1 MKFDLIKNNIQQ
13 TTIPLRASFSMYML
27 TKYLFIRASVT
38 IDSFVTVMYIM
49 VFFSIINYDTFTVS
63 VLTATTQ
70 TYPTDLELQR
80 RTAFTSPADNTD
92 VDVIN
97 RWTDPPPE
105 YSLSCPVERSRSNAT
120 ERMYQTSQINAAE
133 STYPSANYQRNPWF
147 LRNTPNANLD
157 PPPEYSVSC
166 ITGRTVPSESQDSRD
181 PGVCHQTTESQCCDP
196 PPSYDEAVNSSW
208 YCYCSV
214 HGNVSDSYARTNLVF
229 RTRSKCSSFLTLYHI
244 VPYLY
249 LGVYVSALMHV
260 F

>member
-1 MKFDLIKNNIQQ
+1 M
-13 TTIPLRASFSMYML
+13 
-27 TKYLFIRASVT
+27 T
-38 IDSFVTVMYIM
+38 IDSFVMYIR

-80 RTAFTSPADNTD
+80 RTPFTSPADNTD

-120 ERMYQTSQINAAE
+120 ESMYQTSQINAAE

-147 LRNTPNANLD
+147 LLRSTPSTNLD

-166 ITGRTVPSESQDSRD
+166 IIGRTVPSEFQDSRD
-181 PGVCHQTTESQCCDP
+181 PGVCHQTTESQCFDP
-196 PPSYDEAVNSSW
+196 PPSYEEAVNISW

-214 HGNVSDSYARTNLVF
+214 HGTVLDDNARANLVL
-229 RTRSKCSSFLTLYHI
+229 RTRSKCSSFPTLYHI

>member
-1 MKFDLIKNNIQQ
+1 M
-13 TTIPLRASFSMYML
+13 
-27 TKYLFIRASVT
+27 
-38 IDSFVTVMYIM
+38 TVLLCTLGF
-49 VFFSIINYDTFTVS
+49 FFSIINYDTFTVS

-70 TYPTDLELQR
+70 TYSTDLELQR
-80 RTAFTSPADNTD
+80 RTAFTTPANNTD
-92 VDVIN
+92 MDVIN
-97 RWTDPPPE
+97 RWSGPPPE

-120 ERMYQTSQINAAE
+120 ESMYQTSQINAAE
-133 STYPSANYQRNPWF
+133 STYPSANCQRNPWF
-147 LRNTPNANLD
+147 LLRSTPSTNLD

-166 ITGRTVPSESQDSRD
+166 IIGRTVPSEFQDSRD

>member
-1 MKFDLIKNNIQQ
+1 MWQ
-13 TTIPLRASFSMYML
+13 L
-27 TKYLFIRASVT
+27 TVLLCT
-38 IDSFVTVMYIM
+38 LG
-49 VFFSIINYDTFTVS
+49 FFSIINCDIFTVS

-70 TYPTDLELQR
+70 TYSTDLELQR
-80 RTAFTSPADNTD
+80 RTAFTTPANNTG
-92 VDVIN
+92 
-97 RWTDPPPE
+97 WSGPPPE
-105 YSLSCPVERSRSNAT
+105 YSVSCPVERSRSNAT
-120 ERMYQTSQINAAE
+120 ESMYQTSQINAAE
-133 STYPSANYQRNPWF
+133 STYPTENYQRNPWF
-147 LRNTPNANLD
+147 LLRSTPSTNLD

-166 ITGRTVPSESQDSRD
+166 IIGRTVPSEFQDSWD